1 MRKLSFRVRGFGVK
15 KGKRKETGFNIEI
28 ERIDY
33 VDVTDE
39 MIEKYKLLAKETAD
53 KNIKN
58 HKMLHLMVRYIDE
71 TIDEFGTIESY
82 SPFDDKQFP
91 L

>member
-39 MIEKYKLLAKETAD
+39 MIEKYKLLAVETAN

-58 HKMLHLMVRYIDE
+58 HRMLYLVIREIKE
-71 TIDEFGTIESY
+71 TIDEFGTMESY
-82 SPFDDKQFP
+82 SPFNDKQFP